1 MKKNKILATFQ
12 VDEIDWEDFKQ
23 WSRKRGNSASAEIT
37 RFIEA
42 SLGKTPLEDMDI
54 VDKKIE
60 AAIESLRAEFK
71 EKIGV

>member
-12 VDEIDWEDFKQ
+12 VDETDWEDFKQ

-42 SLGKTPLEDMDI
+42 SLGKTTLDDMDV

-60 AAIESLRAEFK
+60 AAIASLRAELLTPNP
-71 EKIGV
+71 